1 MTEGSPQKFLTT
13 DEIRELT
20 GKTRYSAQAKW
31 LRERGYKID
40 QRDDGSV
47 ILLLEEMN
55 AKLLSSPAKAGKFK
69 RDWRP
74 DLSVLDRAS

>member
-1 MTEGSPQKFLTT
+1 MLVSTQ
-13 DEIRELT
+13 EIEKLT

-31 LRERGYKID
+31 LREHGYKCD

-47 ILLLEEMN
+47 ILLVEEVQG
-55 AKLLSSPAKAGKFK
+55 KLLSKPPKAGKQK

-74 DLSVLDRAS
+74 DLSVLDRAG